1 MNRISLDVVG
11 GICLVPLFHLLFW
24 LLAAVTLPV
33 IDRDASDSLFQWDHI
48 FNALAIGQLFYLI
61 PAALYCH
68 RQGRTETAK
77 GIAIGAALITLIVGL
92 YPYSYVLGGI
102 VIIAFLI
109 WVSRPYLST
118 FREQPQPSDAIQISV
133 PIARLSRDLIGGTA
147 LIILLHLALF
157 PLSFLIVMF
166 SSILW
171 PSHDSSAYHGFVHD
185 KPLDL
190 AGALM
195 IIFIYL
201 IKGIGLTQLLYV
213 TPSMLYFQW
222 RGRFEVVKGIFLSAL
237 MTVLLTAT
245 SFIES
250 IAGMA
255 SIIQMNSWMI
265 VIPVFLVVC
274 TTIVFPLGL
283 YSFKRRS

>member
-1 MNRISLDVVG
+1 MNRISLDVIVG
-11 GICLVPLFHLLFW
+11 IFLVPLFHLFFW
-24 LLAAVTLPV
+24 LFAVVILPV

-48 FNALAIGQLFYLI
+48 FNALAIGQIFYLI

-68 RQGRTETAK
+68 RKGRVETAK
-77 GIAIGAALITLIVGL
+77 GIAIGAALITLIMGL

-102 VIIAFLI
+102 VIIACLI
-109 WVSRPYLST
+109 WVSSPYLST
-118 FREQPQPSDAIQISV
+118 FHEQRQPSDASQISL
-133 PIARLSRDLIGGTA
+133 PTARLSRDLIGGAA

-157 PLSFLIVMF
+157 PLGFLTIIF

-171 PSHDSSAYHGFVHD
+171 PSHDSSVYHGFVHD
-185 KPLDL
+185 KPLDF

-201 IKGIGLTQLLYV
+201 IKGVGLTQLLYV

-222 RGRFEVVKGIFLSAL
+222 RGRFEVVKGIFLAAL
-237 MTVLLTAT
+237 TTVLLTAI

-250 IAGMA
+250 ITGMA
-255 SIIQMNSWMI
+255 SMIQMNPWMI
-265 VIPVFLVVC
+265 VVPIFLLIC